1 MKSLKLLVITLSI
14 AMLMAVSA
22 CASTPPGDPPNLSE
36 SQVIKLARES
46 EIARGHECWRTEGT
60 NPARFYKGGKARS
73 TASYDGNGL
82 WGVYANSHWKYMIV
96 GEYMI
101 VGRGVWQRAQAQC
114 SLIVDEKT
122 KEVRWDTSHN

>member
-1 MKSLKLLVITLSI
+1 
-14 AMLMAVSA
+14 MLMAVSA
-22 CASTPPGDPPNLSE
+22 CASTPPVDTPNLSE

-60 NPARFYKGGKARS
+60 NPAWFYKGGKARS
-73 TASYDGNGL
+73 TAGYDGKGL
-82 WGVYANSHWKYMIV
+82 WGVYASSHW
-96 GEYMI
+96 EYMI

>member
-14 AMLMAVSA
+14 AMLIAISA
-22 CASTPPGDPPNLSE
+22 CASPPPGDPPNLSE

-60 NPARFYKGGKARS
+60 NPALFYKGGKARS
-73 TASYDGNGL
+73 TASYVGNGL

-101 VGRGVWQRAQAQC
+101 VGRGVWQRAQVQC